1 MQQGKQSV
9 LFEKTP
15 YIRSCSSVVGKKE
28 AEGPLGKYFDKVI
41 EDPLFGQKTW
51 ELAESRFQQEAL
63 TIALEKGKIKE
74 DQLRYLFAG
83 DLQGQLV
90 GTTFAMRDMNVPVF
104 GLYGA
109 CSTMGEALSLA
120 SMVVSAGYAD
130 EVGAVTSSHL
140 GSAEK
145 NFRYPLEY
153 GNQRPKCYSCTVTGS
168 GAFIVSSSL

>member
-109 CSTMGEALSLA
+109 CSTMAESLSLA
-120 SMVVSAGYAD
+120 AMAVSAGFGEKVIAM
-130 EVGAVTSSHL
+130 TSSHFA
-140 GSAEK
+140 SAERQYLHSDTG
-145 NFRYPLEY
+145 RY
-153 GNQRPKCYSCTVTGS
+153 S
-168 GAFIVSSSL
+168 